1 MNIQTDKMQMIFR
14 NDYKDGGVAYV
25 MGLSKK
31 KKDGSYD
38 NAYIPVQFKRDVSL
52 ANQTNIY
59 IKKAWLSFYKN
70 KEGKPVFY
78 IFISEFNTVHEEA
91 NSYEKSSIKTETNA
105 LESLDLQIE
114 PDDLPF

>member
-59 IKKAWLSFYKN
+59 IKKAWPSFYKN

-91 NSYEKSSIKTETNA
+91 NGYKNGSIKTETNA
-105 LESLDLQIE
+105 LESLGLTI
-114 PDDLPF
+114 DDSELPF

>member
-59 IKKAWLSFYKN
+59 IKKAWLSFYKTR
-70 KEGKPVFY
+70 EGKPVFY
-78 IFISEFNTVHEEA
+78 IFISEFNTVSEEA
-91 NSYEKSSIKTETNA
+91 NQYKNIKTETQG
-105 LESLDLQIE
+105 LDSLGIE
-114 PDDLPF
+114 IQDSDLPF

>member
-59 IKKAWLSFYKN
+59 IKKAWLSFYKTR
-70 KEGKPVFY
+70 EGKPVFY
-78 IFISEFNTVHEEA
+78 IFISEFNTVSEEA
-91 NSYEKSSIKTETNA
+91 NQYKNIKTETQG
-105 LESLDLQIE
+105 LDSLGIE
-114 PDDLPF
+114 ITSDDLPF